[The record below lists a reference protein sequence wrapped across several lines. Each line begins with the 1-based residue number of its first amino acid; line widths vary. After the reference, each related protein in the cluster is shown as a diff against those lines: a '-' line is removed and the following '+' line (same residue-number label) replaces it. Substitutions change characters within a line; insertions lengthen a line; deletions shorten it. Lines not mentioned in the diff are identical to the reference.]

1 MIAQLPGCKIIPE
14 AQNRYGDAGHALG
27 LYRLHFCKTHDEY
40 KLEALKKI
48 VYEHAS
54 NAEIQTLCD
63 EYDKKLVYE
72 LESLTKQ
79 E

>member
-1 MIAQLPGCKIIPE
+1 MIPASKNVY
-14 AQNRYGDAGHALG
+14 ADAKHSLG
-27 LYRLHFCKTHDEY
+27 LSPMHYCKTYEEY
-40 KLEALKKI
+40 KMKALKKI

-63 EYDKKLVYE
+63 EYDKKLAYE

>member
-1 MIAQLPGCKIIPE
+1 MH
-14 AQNRYGDAGHALG
+14 Y
-27 LYRLHFCKTHDEY
+27 CKTYEEY
-40 KLEALKKI
+40 KMKALKKI

-63 EYDKKLVYE
+63 EYDKKLAYE